1 MSGRIIAD
9 EPGHL
14 RERRLRLG
22 RGAGAASNSE
32 VGPSTFGSPPRVTDG
47 SPHLAGIGA
56 RWFEDQLWFVSGAG
70 TRRVATSSGGPS
82 VPLPPSLPDLDV
94 TFRGRARRVTDQP
107 TVDRLAAHW
116 ASTGWPA
123 RPADGAIEADY
134 SAPSAGPPPWD
145 LWVLDARS
153 AVAVGARG
161 AMRWQFV

>member
-1 MSGRIIAD
+1 MVASAQTNLDIYGSDAFAWEVAREQLVRAGRA
-9 EPGHL
+9 EHFWLATTG
-14 RERRLRLG
+14 G
-22 RGAGAASNSE
+22 
-32 VGPSTFGSPPRVTDG
+32 DG

-56 RWFEDQLWFVSGAG
+56 RWFEDQLWFVSGAR
-70 TRRVATSSGGPS
+70 TRKSCNLERHPECAIAAE
-82 VPLPPSLPDLDV
+82 LPELDV
-94 TFRGRARRVTDQP
+94 TFRGQARRVTDQP

-123 RPADGAIEADY
+123 RPAVGAIEADY

-145 LWVLDARS
+145 LWALDARS

>member
-1 MSGRIIAD
+1 MVVGALQTNLDIYGSDDFSWDVAREQFETAGRAEHFWLATTGD
-9 EPGHL
+9 
-14 RERRLRLG
+14 
-22 RGAGAASNSE
+22 
-32 VGPSTFGSPPRVTDG
+32 DG

-56 RWFEDQLWFVSGAG
+56 RWFDDQLWFVSGAATRKSRNLERRPECAIAAELPELEVTLRG
-70 TRRVATSSGGPS
+70 QARRVA
-82 VPLPPSLPDLDV
+82 
-94 TFRGRARRVTDQP
+94 DQP
-107 TVDRLAAHW
+107 LVDRLAAHW

-123 RPADGAIEADY
+123 RPTAGAIEADY

>member
-1 MSGRIIAD
+1 MVASAQTNLDIYGSDAFAWEVAREQLVRVGRA
-9 EPGHL
+9 EHFWLATTG
-14 RERRLRLG
+14 G
-22 RGAGAASNSE
+22 
-32 VGPSTFGSPPRVTDG
+32 DG

-56 RWFEDQLWFVSGAG
+56 RWFEDQLWFVSGAR
-70 TRRVATSSGGPS
+70 TRKSRNLERHPECAVAAE
-82 VPLPPSLPDLDV
+82 LPELDV
-94 TFRGRARRVTDQP
+94 TFRGQARRVTDQP

-123 RPADGAIEADY
+123 RPAVGAIEADY

>member
-1 MSGRIIAD
+1 MVASAQTNLDIYGSDAFAWEVAREQLVRAGRA
-9 EPGHL
+9 EHFWLATTG
-14 RERRLRLG
+14 G
-22 RGAGAASNSE
+22 
-32 VGPSTFGSPPRVTDG
+32 DG

-56 RWFEDQLWFVSGAG
+56 RWFEDQLWFVSGAR
-70 TRRVATSSGGPS
+70 TRKSRNLERHPECAIAAE
-82 VPLPPSLPDLDV
+82 LPELDV
-94 TFRGRARRVTDQP
+94 TSRGQARRVTDQP

-123 RPADGAIEADY
+123 RPAVGAIEADY

>member
-1 MSGRIIAD
+1 MVASSQTNLDIYGSDDFAW
-9 EPGHL
+9 EVALEQL
-14 RERRLRLG
+14 RT
-22 RGAGAASNSE
+22 ASRAE
-32 VGPSTFGSPPRVTDG
+32 HFWLATTGDDG

-70 TRRVATSSGGPS
+70 TRKSRNLERRPECAIAAE
-82 VPLPPSLPDLDV
+82 LPDLDV

-107 TVDRLAAHW
+107 TVDRLAADW

-123 RPADGAIEADY
+123 RPAEGAIEADF

-153 AVAVGARG
+153 ALAVGARG